1 MAKTKDAGSLPPK
14 VFISYSWTN
23 QAHVERIL
31 AWCERLVADGVDVE
45 IDRWS
50 LNEGHDKFAFMEKM
64 VTDPSITHVL
74 IFSDARYAQKADE
87 RAKGVGT
94 ESQIISAEIYG
105 RTTQERFIPIVCE
118 FDANGD
124 ACVPVFLKTRI
135 YLDFSTPDR
144 ANDNWEPLIRRL
156 YKKPLLTKP
165 RLGKAP
171 SYLESGSAP
180 ASITAN
186 KFVALK
192 KAVHDGRP
200 NLRVWIADYVEAV
213 VQQLEEHR
221 LPAASGELEA
231 LAQRLYASLEA
242 LLPLRNEL
250 VEFFSL
256 LLNAL
261 PATEGSDVIGDVLE
275 RLLAFK
281 YRPASVESHSE
292 WSYDNFGFLLYELFL
307 YAVATHVRHK
317 QFDGLTLLLGRRFVL
332 PETARGNTRV
342 QGFDVFRH
350 FSRLLSNLNEKSAQR
365 RLSMEA
371 DLVHKRTTMPA
382 YPMMML
388 MQSDLLCCLRSI
400 LHRSEM
406 SFWPPLTAVYAEYMG
421 TLDLFLRAQERRTF
435 QKIALVLGVATKAE
449 LIEKLT
455 AWSENSSQQVSWL
468 FQYGDISLEGLS
480 GLEKLDTV
488 G

>member
-1 MAKTKDAGSLPPK
+1 MAKTEDPASPSPK
-14 VFISYSWTN
+14 VFVSYSWTN
-23 QAHVERIL
+23 QPHVDRIL

-64 VTDPSITHVL
+64 VTDPTITHVL
-74 IFSDARYAQKADE
+74 IFSDARYAEKAND

-105 RTTQERFIPIVCE
+105 RTTQEKFIPIVCE
-118 FDANGD
+118 FDTNGD

-144 ANDNWEPLIRRL
+144 ANDNWESLIRRL

-200 NLRVWIADYVEAV
+200 NIRVWIADYVDAV
-213 VQQLEEHR
+213 AQQLEEHR
-221 LPAASGELEA
+221 LSAATGDLEV
-231 LAQRLYASLEA
+231 LVQQLYASLET

-261 PATEGSDVIGDVLE
+261 PASEGSEAIGDLLE

-281 YRPASVESHSE
+281 YPPAREQSHME
-292 WSYDNFGFLLYELFL
+292 WSYDNFGFLAYELFL

-317 QFDGLTLLLGRRFVL
+317 QFDGLALLLGRRFVV

-342 QGFDVFRH
+342 HGFDVFRH
-350 FSRLLSNLNEKSAQR
+350 FSRLLSNFNEKSKER

-371 DLVHKRTTMPA
+371 DLVHKRATLPA

-400 LHRSEM
+400 MRRNEM
-406 SFWPPLTAVYAEYMG
+406 SLWPPLTAVYAEYMG
-421 TLDLFLRAQERRTF
+421 TLDLFLRAQEKRAF
-435 QKIALVLGVATKAE
+435 QKIALVIGVASKAE
-449 LIEKLT
+449 LTEKLA
-455 AWSENSSQQVSWL
+455 AWSAKSSQQVGWL
-468 FQYGDISLEGLS
+468 FQYGDISLEGLA
-480 GLEKLDTV
+480 GVEKLDTT